1 MIRKPNIRE
10 HKAFMNLRNNSDFQ
24 VVKEYLNK
32 ELEELT
38 LSGMSSTDERLTR
51 WYQGGW
57 QTIKSF
63 LSYTE
68 DTK

>member
-1 MIRKPNIRE
+1 MIRKPNIKV
-10 HKAFMNLRNNSDFQ
+10 HKAFMDLRNNSDFQ
-24 VVKEYLNK
+24 VVKEYLNQELK
-32 ELEELT
+32 ELAE
-38 LSGMSSTDERLTR
+38 SGMSSTDERLTR

>member
-1 MIRKPNIRE
+1 MD
-10 HKAFMNLRNNSDFQ
+10 LRNNSDFQ
-24 VVKEYLNK
+24 VVKEYLSQELK
-32 ELEELT
+32 ELAE
-38 LSGMSSTDERLTR
+38 SGMSSTDERLTR

-63 LSYTE
+63 LSCTE